1 MFPHIV
7 EKVFHVNRKLNVHCK
22 CNKNLIFAT
31 IILNISQKTMKI
43 ALIGYGKWAKEL
55 ERQPLVAD
63 TKLSALLM
71 LIIRK
76 TLSRKHS
83 SPPT

>member
-1 MFPHIV
+1 
-7 EKVFHVNRKLNVHCK
+7 
-22 CNKNLIFAT
+22 
-31 IILNISQKTMKI
+31 MKI
-43 ALIGYGKWAKEL
+43 ALIGYGKMGKEI